1 MARWQKSPNC
11 KRRRRGFFR
20 LLAIVLVLSGLGVAR
35 QWWLRSQQ
43 LGQSATP
50 ASDLGRADPS
60 QPTPEFYGTR
70 SALIPLDNGINAR
83 MVDRPDST
91 APLALIL
98 TAPSDDAQR
107 WAGVQSLLEQFGV
120 GSLVVSPHA
129 GDAAIRA
136 AAERLLA
143 AARHRSQPLAV
154 IAVDEALDFAITLGG
169 ESSLADRSLVVLTP
183 RPRLPSS
190 LESLLSRAPAWLQRW
205 LSSDSDS
212 RLSTWRG
219 RVLVV
224 RAREDT
230 RFDAV
235 AANALAAGAHS
246 ARVLVVSGGGY
257 RQAPAHPDHDSWREI
272 ADFIHGVPTLREE
285 ITVVRDTAAWEP

>member
-1 MARWQKSPNC
+1 
-11 KRRRRGFFR
+11 
-20 LLAIVLVLSGLGVAR
+20 
-35 QWWLRSQQ
+35 
-43 LGQSATP
+43 
-50 ASDLGRADPS
+50 
-60 QPTPEFYGTR
+60 
-70 SALIPLDNGINAR
+70 

-154 IAVDEALDFAITLGG
+154 IAVDGALDFAITLGG

-190 LESLLSRAPAWLQRW
+190 LESLLSRSPAWLQRW

-224 RAREDT
+224 RALEDT

-235 AANALAAGAHS
+235 SANALAAGAHS
-246 ARVLVVSGGGY
+246 ARVLVVSGPGY

-272 ADFIHGVPTLREE
+272 ADFIRGVSSIREE
-285 ITVVRDTAAWEP
+285 ITVVRDTATWEP